1 MENKKMEK
9 WRIVGITSLI
19 IVISGIIGWV
29 YEFIFYYFDQGMNQF
44 YMQGGNFLPWINIYA
59 IGACI
64 IMLLTYKHKDK
75 PFLVFLL
82 SFLSTG
88 LLEFFSGFIL
98 YKLFGVRYWDYNIEI
113 LNFGNIGG
121 FICLRSVLLFGIS
134 GLFLIYKILP
144 FCTKLSYKLNKKKF
158 LIISVGICS
167 LFLLDE
173 LYNLIIANIFNLPTA
188 IDIYK
193 TIGFK
198 YM

>member
-9 WRIVGITSLI
+9 WRVVGITSLI

-173 LYNLIIANIFNLPTA
+173 LYNLIIANIFNLPSA